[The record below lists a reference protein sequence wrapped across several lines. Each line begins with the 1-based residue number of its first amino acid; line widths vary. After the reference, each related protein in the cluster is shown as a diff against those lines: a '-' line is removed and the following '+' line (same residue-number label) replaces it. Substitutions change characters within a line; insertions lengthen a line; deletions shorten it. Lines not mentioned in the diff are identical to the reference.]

1 MTSTAHI
8 HTDRITDEV
17 GRRAA
22 LALLAAT
29 YEKEKGWIAEPHS
42 QFPAADLARPDISW
56 YMVFMA
62 GEPVGVLRAV
72 YDPPLLQYAK
82 YDLAILDPRLD
93 IPSFL
98 AQNRIAEV
106 GRFAVLA
113 PRRGNLLLAVALMRA
128 AMEDILNR
136 GYTHIITD
144 VFEDDA
150 HSPLGFHTRVI
161 GFVPVATH
169 THGELNCQS
178 RRITLLLDL
187 KSGYHRLK
195 ARGNWVYRQLT
206 ANWPPALHRCL
217 AA

>member
-1 MTSTAHI
+1 MMTEGRIQAQ
-8 HTDRITDEV
+8 RITDEA
-17 GRRAA
+17 GRNAT
-22 LALLAAT
+22 LLLLAAT
-29 YEKEKGWIAEPHS
+29 YEKEKGWITEPNS
-42 QFPAADLARPDISW
+42 QFPASHLELSNLSW
-56 YMVFMA
+56 YMVWLDR
-62 GEPVGVLRAV
+62 EPVGVLRLL

-82 YDLAILDPRLD
+82 YELKLLEPGLEIGA
-93 IPSFL
+93 FL
-98 AQNRIAEV
+98 AHKRIVEV

-113 PRRGNLLLAVALMRA
+113 AHRSNLLLATALMRA
-128 AMEDILNR
+128 AMEEILAR

-169 THGELNCQS
+169 EHGELNCQS

-187 KSGYHRLK
+187 KSSYHRLK
-195 ARGNWVYRQLT
+195 ARGNWVYRYLT
-206 ANWPPALHRCL
+206 ANWPENLHRCL

>member
-1 MTSTAHI
+1 MTTPGQI
-8 HTDRITDEV
+8 HASRITQEP
-17 GRRAA
+17 GRQAA

-29 YEKEKGWIAEPHS
+29 YAQEKGWIAEPQT
-42 QFPAADLARPDISW
+42 QFPAAHLGRPDIAW
-56 YMVFMA
+56 YLVAMA
-62 GEPVGVLRAV
+62 GEPVGVLRSL
-72 YDPPLLQYAK
+72 YDPPLLQYAN
-82 YDLAILDPRLD
+82 YDLKILDRRLD
-93 IPSFL
+93 IKSFL

-113 PRRGNLLLAVALMRA
+113 AHRGNLLLALALMRA

-161 GFVPVATH
+161 GFVPVAIH
-169 THGELNCQS
+169 QHGELNCPS

-187 KSGYHRLK
+187 KSSYHRLK
-195 ARGNWVYRQLT
+195 ARGNWVYRHLT
-206 ANWPPALHRCL
+206 AGWPQELHRCL

>member
-1 MTSTAHI
+1 MT
-8 HTDRITDEV
+8 TDGRIQAQRITDEA
-17 GRRAA
+17 GRNAT
-22 LALLAAT
+22 LLLLAAT
-29 YEKEKGWIAEPHS
+29 YEREKGWITEPNS
-42 QFPAADLARPDISW
+42 QFPAAHLGLPNISW
-56 YMVFMA
+56 YMVWLDRQ
-62 GEPVGVLRAV
+62 PVGVLRIL

-82 YDLAILDPRLD
+82 YELKLLDSGLE
-93 IPSFL
+93 IGGFL
-98 AQNRIAEV
+98 AQNRLVEV

-113 PRRGNLLLAVALMRA
+113 AHRGNLLLATALMRA
-128 AMEDILNR
+128 AMEEILAR

-169 THGELNCQS
+169 VHGELNCQS

-187 KSGYHRLK
+187 KSSYHRLK
-195 ARGNWVYRQLT
+195 ARGNWVYRYLT
-206 ANWPPALHRCL
+206 ANWPENLHRCL

>member
-1 MTSTAHI
+1 MTFPRQI
-8 HTDRITDEV
+8 HTGRITDEA
-17 GRRAA
+17 GRRIA

-42 QFPAADLARPDISW
+42 QFPAAHLGRPDISW
-56 YMVFMA
+56 YLAAIA
-62 GEPVGVLRAV
+62 GEPVGVLRTV

-82 YDLAILDPRLD
+82 YELTILDARLD
-93 IPSFL
+93 LQSFL
-98 AQNRIAEV
+98 ARNRIAEV

-113 PRRGNLLLAVALMRA
+113 AHRGNLLLAVALMRA
-128 AMEDILNR
+128 AMEDIVNR

-169 THGELNCQS
+169 KHGELNCQS

-187 KSGYHRLK
+187 KSSYHRLK
-195 ARGNWVYRQLT
+195 ARGNWVYRHLT
-206 ANWPPALHRCL
+206 ANWPPALHRGL

>member
-1 MTSTAHI
+1 MTSTAQI
-8 HTDRITDEV
+8 YTDRITDEA
-17 GRRAA
+17 GRSAA

-42 QFPAADLARPDISW
+42 QFPAAHLGRADISW

-62 GEPVGVLRAV
+62 GEPVGVLRTL
-72 YDPPLLQYAK
+72 YNPPLRQYAK

-113 PRRGNLLLAVALMRA
+113 PHRGNLLLAVALMRA

-187 KSGYHRLK
+187 KSSYHRLK

>member
-1 MTSTAHI
+1 MTRTAQI
-8 HTDRITDEV
+8 HTERIGDEA

-29 YEKEKGWIAEPHS
+29 YEKEKGWIAEPEA
-42 QFPAADLARPDISW
+42 QFPAAHLGRPDISW
-56 YMVFMA
+56 SLVSIA
-62 GEPVGVLRAV
+62 GEPVGVLRTL
-72 YDPPLLQYAK
+72 YDPPLLQYVN
-82 YDLAILDPRLD
+82 YQLTILEPRLD
-93 IPSFL
+93 IKSFL

-113 PRRGNLLLAVALMRA
+113 AHRGNLLLALALMRA

-169 THGELNCQS
+169 QHGELNCQS

-187 KSGYHRLK
+187 KSSYHRLK
-195 ARGNWVYRQLT
+195 ARGNWVYRHLT
-206 ANWPPALHRCL
+206 ASWPPALHRCL